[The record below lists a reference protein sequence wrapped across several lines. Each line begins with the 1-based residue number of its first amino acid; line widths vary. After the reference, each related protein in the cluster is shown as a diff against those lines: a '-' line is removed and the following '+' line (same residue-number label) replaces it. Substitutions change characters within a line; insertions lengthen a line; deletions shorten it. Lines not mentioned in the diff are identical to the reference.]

1 MKRLIALLVF
11 VMAITGCATSPMGR
25 SQLIMVDDDTMASAG
40 QQMFAQ
46 MKQKEKVAQDPA
58 ASAEVHCIVNNLLAQ
73 LPQDVQAGW
82 EVQVFEDKAPNA
94 FALPG
99 RKIGVNT
106 GMMKLVKNDSQLAA
120 VIGHEIGHV
129 IARHASERASMG
141 MLAQVGQEVAGQMN
155 PAGAAV
161 FGLGAQVGVM
171 LPYSRTHEA
180 EADII
185 GQNLMANAGFDPRE
199 SISLWKLMEKQGGDK
214 PPELLSTHPANA
226 SRIEELAAHLQIS
239 MPMFQ
244 RAQVAGRR
252 PRCGS

>member
-1 MKRLIALLVF
+1 MKRLLALLVF
-11 VMAITGCATSPMGR
+11 VLAITGCATSPMGR
-25 SQLIMVDDDTMASAG
+25 NQLIMVDDNQMAASG
-40 QQMFAQ
+40 QQMFSQ

-58 ASAEVHCIVNNLLAQ
+58 ASAEVHCIVNNLLVQ
-73 LPQDVQAGW
+73 LPQGLQAGW
-82 EVQVFEDKAPNA
+82 EVQVFEDETPNA

-106 GMMKLVKNDSQLAA
+106 GMTKLVKNDSQLAA

-226 SRIEELAAHLQIS
+226 SRIEELAAHLQVS

-244 RAQVAGRR
+244 RAQAAGRR
-252 PRCGS
+252 PHCGS

>member
-1 MKRLIALLVF
+1 MMQRIALLFLVLA
-11 VMAITGCATSPMGR
+11 VVSCATSPTGR
-25 SQLIMVDDDTMASAG
+25 SQLIMIDDDTMASSG

-46 MKQKEKVAQDPA
+46 MKQQEKVVQDPA

-73 LPQDVQAGW
+73 LPQGLQAGW
-82 EVQVFEDKAPNA
+82 EVQVFEDKEPNA

-106 GMMKLVKNDSQLAA
+106 GMIKLVKNDAQLAA

-129 IARHASERASMG
+129 MARHASERASMG
-141 MLAQVGQEVAGQMN
+141 MLTQIGQEVAGQID
-155 PAGAAV
+155 PVGATI
-161 FGLGAQVGVM
+161 FGVGTQFGVM
-171 LPYSRTHEA
+171 LPYSRTHET
-180 EADII
+180 EADVI

-199 SISLWKLMEKQGGDK
+199 SISLWQLMEKQGGDK
-214 PPELLSTHPANA
+214 PPELLSTHPAGT
-226 SRIEELAAHLQIS
+226 SRIEELSTHLQVT

-244 RAQVAGRR
+244 RAQAAGRR

>member
-1 MKRLIALLVF
+1 MRRLLAALVCVL
-11 VMAITGCATSPMGR
+11 AITGCATSPMGR
-25 SQLIMVDDDTMASAG
+25 NQLIMVDDNQMAASG

-46 MKQKEKVAQDPA
+46 MKQKEKVANDPA

-73 LPQDVQAGW
+73 LPQGLQAGW
-82 EVQVFEDKAPNA
+82 EVQVFEDKTPNA

-106 GMMKLVKNDSQLAA
+106 GMIKLVKNDSQLAA

-141 MLAQVGQEVAGQMN
+141 MVAQIGQEVAGQMN

-171 LPYSRTHEA
+171 LPYSRTHEE

-199 SISLWKLMEKQGGDK
+199 SVSLWKLMEKQGGDK
-214 PPELLSTHPANA
+214 PPELLSTHPASA
-226 SRIEELAAHLQIS
+226 SRIEELSAHLQIS

-244 RAQVAGRR
+244 RAQAAGRR